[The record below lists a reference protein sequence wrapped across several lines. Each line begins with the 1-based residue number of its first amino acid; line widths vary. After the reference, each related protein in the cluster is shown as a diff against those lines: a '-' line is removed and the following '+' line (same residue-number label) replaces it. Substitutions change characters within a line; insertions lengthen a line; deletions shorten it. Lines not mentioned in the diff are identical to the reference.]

1 MAQIKPD
8 LEAWRKDALQILKIL
23 LEFACWDTSST
34 SHLEAFE
41 SRLGTIFKA
50 VQQVRRAIGQD
61 IISEDYKSYIIPP
74 DRPFKA
80 IGMEEVYGDNKKP
93 GPLGSQGAF
102 VLGTTALG
110 LMKMVVPFDGPQE
123 LGHCVVLPKVVVDTS
138 FREIL
143 STHSS
148 SDRKVRP
155 VHYHDGRD

>member
-34 SHLEAFE
+34 SHLDAFD

-50 VQQVRRAIGQD
+50 AQQVRRAIGQD
-61 IISEDYKSYIIPP
+61 IISEDYRLYIVPP
-74 DRPFKA
+74 DKPFKT
-80 IGMEEVYGDNKKP
+80 IGMEEVYGDSKKP
-93 GPLGSQGAF
+93 GPSGSQGPA

-110 LMKMVVPFDGPQE
+110 LMKMIVPSDRPQE
-123 LGHCVVLPKVVVDTS
+123 LGHCMVSPKVVVETS

-143 STHSS
+143 STHPSS
-148 SDRKVRP
+148 ESRVRA
-155 VHYHDGRD
+155 VHHRDGRD